1 MNSEDKKSTNEK
13 LLFVYSKGNVYGNAR
28 FEEIRQFI
36 WMRTRALFAMGMLLD
51 AKIFSAISANTITKV
66 RFFYEWVHVCIINI
80 VIVFKQFAWAKLS
93 DLLKPKLRIICFV
106 NLLLL

>member
-36 WMRTRALFAMGMLLD
+36 WMRMRALFAMGMLLD

-66 RFFYEWVHVCIINI
+66 RFFYEWVASSTSSS
-80 VIVFKQFAWAKLS
+80 FLS
-93 DLLKPKLRIICFV
+93 SLHGQNCRIY
-106 NLLLL
+106 

>member
-13 LLFVYSKGNVYGNAR
+13 LLFVYSKGNVYRNAR

-36 WMRTRALFAMGMLLD
+36 WMRMRALFAMGMLLD

-66 RFFYEWVHVCIINI
+66 RFFYT
-80 VIVFKQFAWAKLS
+80 FASSTSSSFLS
-93 DLLKPKLRIICFV
+93 SLHGQNCRIY
-106 NLLLL
+106 